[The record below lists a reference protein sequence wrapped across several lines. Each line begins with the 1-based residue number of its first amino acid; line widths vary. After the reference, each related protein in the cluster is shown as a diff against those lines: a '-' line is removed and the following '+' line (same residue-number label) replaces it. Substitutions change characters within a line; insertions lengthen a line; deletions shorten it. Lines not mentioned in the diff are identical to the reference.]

1 MERRKDDTRES
12 LKRKALRGEHVF
24 LFTDVQK
31 GSWYE
36 YEYVNT
42 GEVFTRPEM
51 PSTYEEIQKTG
62 HTWLQYKD
70 ELKERT
76 AKMFG
81 RKQKQTTLPDFL
93 K

>member
-1 MERRKDDTRES
+1 
-12 LKRKALRGEHVF
+12 
-24 LFTDVQK
+24 VQK

-42 GEVFTRPEM
+42 GEVFTRPET
-51 PSTYEEIQKTG
+51 PSTNEEIKKTG
-62 HTWLQYKD
+62 HIWLQYKD

-76 AKMFG
+76 AKMLSG
-81 RKQKQTTLPDFL
+81 KQKQTKLTNYF